1 MLITPI
7 KPNTT
12 AKPRA
17 ANTKTEPIAKPLKR
31 VSRNRFIPAQ
41 KTKKAFNQ
49 NHEKERG
56 QMPPTL

>member
-49 NHEKERG
+49 NHEKE
-56 QMPPTL
+56 